1 MKRQSLHSIDEFT
14 RELKTFIDY
23 VRNMDPT
30 VIEDVKQIIED
41 LNMSL
46 TLFIKFNEIWQIL
59 KIRDR
64 YLNKDNEV
72 KIKKIA
78 WLIFITAKG
87 ILRFWL
93 TFYF

>member
-59 KIRDR
+59 QIRDR

>member
-93 TFYF
+93 TFYS

>member
-1 MKRQSLHSIDEFT
+1 M
-14 RELKTFIDY
+14 KTFIDY

-46 TLFIKFNEIWQIL
+46 TLFIKFNEIWQ
-59 KIRDR
+59 
-64 YLNKDNEV
+64 V

>member
-1 MKRQSLHSIDEFT
+1 
-14 RELKTFIDY
+14 
-23 VRNMDPT
+23 MDPT